1 MSLYISFLIFKIS
14 CWSHVILRSFPNIKP
29 CERTLS
35 LESNPCYYSLP
46 CSFQGAWQI
55 DFVIIFSVFFS
66 NFLRREV
73 RSPGFLGVILFLHF
87 EEESELLHPCFGQKK
102 KKVFKRI
109 ANDAEI
115 TLGMFLSVC
124 SSSCQGLQW
133 ILTVSYFATF
143 SFFYPQVSLCLD

>member
-14 CWSHVILRSFPNIKP
+14 CWNCVLLRSFPNIKP
-29 CERTLS
+29 RERTLS
-35 LESNPCYYSLP
+35 LKSNPCYYSLP

-55 DFVIIFSVFFS
+55 DFVIIFSVLFS
-66 NFLRREV
+66 IFLCREV
-73 RSPGFLGVILFLHF
+73 RSPGFFWVIFFLHF
-87 EEESELLHPCFGQKK
+87 EEESELFHPCFGQKK
-102 KKVFKRI
+102 KIFKRI

-133 ILTVSYFATF
+133 ILAISLILPYF